1 MNIERKKSIKLRN
14 IMKKKN
20 IIIMSLIVVIS
31 IILLLLL
38 KGCEKKYTVTF
49 DTNGGTKI
57 DSVKVTKNTKVDIPT
72 KVEKEGYI
80 FGGFTDEEG
89 LLVTDNIE
97 VTKNITLTARW
108 ISKESETINVTYIID
123 DNTKINVVLE
133 KNSSIVKPR
142 LKDRKGYIFGGYL
155 VDGKILT
162 DDKIDTDT
170 DIKVIWIKDSEEVV
184 TVTYIINDKEYK
196 VTMKKGSKLIL
207 PNINVI
213 DGYIFKGFKMV
224 DDMVDEDTIIDKDAT
239 ITLVLEGYYECPSDC
254 VRNSDVKT
262 CNKVEITSIV
272 NSIGCPS
279 GYHEYGGK
287 CVGERYEATYDP
299 TINSYK
305 CKSSS
310 HYRYTEEEAGG
321 AFEWCE
327 PLTDIVKT
335 KTCPSGY
342 TKENDICKKTTKIS
356 CKIKMSND

>member
-1 MNIERKKSIKLRN
+1 
-14 IMKKKN
+14 MKKKN

-89 LLVTDNIE
+89 LLVSDHIE

-170 DIKVIWIKDSEEVV
+170 DIKETLSNESV
-184 TVTYIINDKEYK
+184 
-196 VTMKKGSKLIL
+196 KKNAPAHKYG
-207 PNINVI
+207 
-213 DGYIFKGFKMV
+213 
-224 DDMVDEDTIIDKDAT
+224 
-239 ITLVLEGYYECPSDC
+239 
-254 VRNSDVKT
+254 
-262 CNKVEITSIV
+262 
-272 NSIGCPS
+272 
-279 GYHEYGGK
+279 EYGN
-287 CVGERYEATYDP
+287 VL
-299 TINSYK
+299 
-305 CKSSS
+305 
-310 HYRYTEEEAGG
+310 
-321 AFEWCE
+321 
-327 PLTDIVKT
+327 LTDSQFDKLKEDYGESEALKAIDYLDQYIKR
-335 KTCPSGY
+335 KGY
-342 TKENDICKKTTKIS
+342 KAKDHYLTIRKWVFDTLKEDELKAAELKEREAR
-356 CKIKMSND
+356 IKARGKPPDKHGIQRGIDYDKLLIDAQKETL